1 MMYFNVVKTGSRIA
15 LTAMTVSLLLA
26 CNENSSDPISQPDM
40 TKPVI
45 SVTNSSL
52 VNGVV
57 LDATKPVS
65 FTISPAGRIKAT
77 DNSGN
82 VSLTVLDVVGL
93 SKSQV
98 ALQTDGALVA
108 NNITSST
115 PIGRGYVLLQAK
127 DATGN
132 VTTQKVY
139 FDISPVNTA
148 ATLTLTSKQSISP
161 VFKMMEN
168 IRSAVL
174 EMPTTTGV
182 SASVVLADNLLTVN
196 VNTLST
202 AVAQTLYPV
211 VVLRDAEGNV
221 YRLSLTLTVEK
232 AAIPALIIPE
242 NSAWAK
248 LAEKMIVT
256 DNQGS
261 PLDDI
266 DVSTGLVDVTYSATG
281 LPDETHNQKL
291 VINEKTGVISGV
303 YDTAAYLGRLGVFT
317 VIIIVTDKYGQ
328 TQSKTF
334 TLRIRDV
341 G

>member
-1 MMYFNVVKTGSRIA
+1 MYFNFIKISSRIA

-26 CNENSSDPISQPDM
+26 CNENSSDPISQPDI

-45 SVTNSSL
+45 SVANYSL

-65 FTISPAGRIKAT
+65 FTISPVGRIKAT

-82 VSLTVLDVVGL
+82 VNLTVLDVVGL

-98 ALQTDGALVA
+98 VLQADGALVA
-108 NNITSST
+108 KNITST
-115 PIGRGYVLLQAK
+115 TLIGRGYVLLQAK

-132 VTTQKVY
+132 MTTQKVY
-139 FDISPVNTA
+139 FDINPANSA
-148 ATLTLTSKQSISP
+148 AALTLTPEKSISS
-161 VFKMMEN
+161 VFKVMEN

-196 VNTLST
+196 VKTLST
-202 AVAQTLYPV
+202 AVPQTLYPV
-211 VVLRDAEGNV
+211 VVLRDAEGNI
-221 YRLSLTLTVEK
+221 YRLNLTLTVEK
-232 AAIPALIIPE
+232 PAIPALVIPE
-242 NSAWAK
+242 NSAWAR
-248 LAEKMIVT
+248 L
-256 DNQGS
+256 S
-261 PLDDI
+261 DI
-266 DVSTGLVDVTYSATG
+266 TIHDFAGNVPIIPIDASTGLANVTYSAIG
-281 LPDETHNQKL
+281 LPPLSTAGMNET
-291 VINEKTGVISGV
+291 IEIDAETGVISGK
-303 YDTAAYLGRLGVFT
+303 YDALGNFIFT
-317 VIIIVTDKYGQ
+317 VVLTVKDKYGQ

-334 TLRIRDV
+334 VLTILND